1 MMTLMNTQTI
11 TLVIAIA
18 SAGAV
23 IGLMI
28 LLLAAGRRQSES
40 DAAPDQELARRL
52 DDIQT
57 TLATR
62 EGDLGARVAQLDS
75 KLANLQE
82 TVTSKQTSI
91 DEQVRGIGTQMKG
104 ITGLFTND
112 RARGGWAEIGMK
124 RIFEHGGL
132 VEGRDF
138 SCQVSQGDLR
148 PDAVVHL
155 PGGRNIVIDA
165 KFPTAR
171 FMDALVEEDPD
182 RRGRLMAEQGKD
194 LERVGKGL
202 AAKGYSDLASGGY
215 VVMYL
220 PSQAVYEAAAEAH
233 PDLIDRLMA
242 SRVIVAGPSALYALL
257 LNVGSLL
264 TEFRALQQADQ
275 ILDEAR
281 ELRRRM
287 SGFVDHLQRVGTGL
301 TGAVRAFNGA
311 VGSWESRLSPQLDRM
326 SEQSGGGE
334 IVGPT
339 PIEEAVREVQE
350 SGLRVAG

>member
-1 MMTLMNTQTI
+1 MISFMDTQSI
-11 TLVIAIA
+11 ALVIAITS
-18 SAGAV
+18 SAAV

-28 LLLAAGRRQSES
+28 LLLVASRRQTRPDES
-40 DAAPDQELARRL
+40 APDLGSRFDELQIA
-52 DDIQT
+52 I
-57 TLATR
+57 ATR
-62 EGDLGARVAQLDS
+62 EGALGAQVAQIDS
-75 KLANLQE
+75 KLAVLQE
-82 TVTSKQTSI
+82 SVTGREASLDQ
-91 DEQVRGIGTQMKG
+91 QVRGIGTQMQG

-132 VEGRDF
+132 VEGRDYT
-138 SCQVSQGDLR
+138 CQVSQGEIR

-155 PGGRNIVIDA
+155 PGGRNLVIDA
-165 KFPTAR
+165 KFPIAR
-171 FMDALVEEDPD
+171 FVEALAEEDPD
-182 RRGRLMAEQGKD
+182 RRGRLLVEQGKD

-202 AAKGYSDLASGGY
+202 AAKGYAELASGGY

-220 PSQAVYEAAAEAH
+220 PSQAVYEAAAAAH

-242 SRVIVAGPSALYALL
+242 SRVIIAGPSALYALL

-275 ILDEAR
+275 ILEDAR

-287 SGFVDHLQRVGTGL
+287 TGFVDHLQRVGAGL
-301 TGAVRAFNGA
+301 TGAVRAFNSA
-311 VGSWESRLSPQLDRM
+311 VGSWESRLSPQLNRM

-339 PIEEAVREVQE
+339 PVEEAVRETQDA
-350 SGLRVAG
+350 GLRVAG

>member
-1 MMTLMNTQTI
+1 MMPVMNSQTI
-11 TLVIAIA
+11 ALVLALT
-18 SAGAV
+18 SSVVV
-23 IGLMI
+23 IGLMV
-28 LLLAAGRRQSES
+28 LLLFASRRHSRPES
-40 DAAPDQELARRL
+40 VGPDLGTRFEEL
-52 DDIQT
+52 QT
-57 TLATR
+57 AIANR
-62 EGDLGARVAQLDS
+62 EGALGAQVAQIDS
-75 KLANLQE
+75 KLALLQE
-82 TVTSKQTSI
+82 SVTGREASL
-91 DEQVRGIGTQMKG
+91 DEQVRGIGSQMKG
-104 ITGLFTND
+104 ITALFSND

-138 SCQVSQGDLR
+138 SCQVSHGDLR
-148 PDAVVHL
+148 PDAIVHL

-171 FMDALVEEDPD
+171 FIDALAEDDPEC
-182 RRGRLMAEQGKD
+182 RARLMAEQGKD
-194 LERVGKGL
+194 LERIGKGL

-242 SRVIVAGPSALYALL
+242 SRVIVAGPSGLYALL

-275 ILDEAR
+275 ILDDAR
-281 ELRRRM
+281 ELRHRM

-301 TGAVRAFNGA
+301 TTAVRAFNGA

-339 PIEEAVREVQE
+339 PVEDAVREMQE
-350 SGLRVAG
+350 TGLRVAG

>member
-28 LLLAAGRRQSES
+28 LLLAAGRRQTQS
-40 DAAPDQELARRL
+40 DAAPDPDLARRL

-57 TLATR
+57 TLASR

-82 TVTSKQTSI
+82 TVTTRQASI

-138 SCQVSQGDLR
+138 SCQVSHGDLR
-148 PDAVVHL
+148 PDAIVHL

-171 FMDALVEEDPD
+171 FMDALAEEDPE
-182 RRGRLMAEQGKD
+182 RRARLLVEQGKD
-194 LERVGKGL
+194 LERVGKNL

-275 ILDEAR
+275 ILDDAR

-301 TGAVRAFNGA
+301 TAVVRAFNGA

-326 SEQSGGGE
+326 SEQSGGGD
-334 IVGPT
+334 VAGPM
-339 PIEEAVREVQE
+339 PVEDAVRELQE
-350 SGLRVAG
+350 AGLRVAG